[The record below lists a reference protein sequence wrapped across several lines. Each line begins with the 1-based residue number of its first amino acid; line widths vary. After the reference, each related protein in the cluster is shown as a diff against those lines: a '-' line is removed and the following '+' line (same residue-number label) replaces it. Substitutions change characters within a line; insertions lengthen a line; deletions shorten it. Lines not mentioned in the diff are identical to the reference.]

1 MKQKAKK
8 KFVLP
13 RFQAH
18 DIVTLLFAVSVFLIN
33 FRIVGKCYN
42 PFVFNDEMG
51 YWTHAATIAG
61 YDWRGVSSSLAWYS
75 FGYSFMLAPLMKIIS
90 DTVILYRAAIILNIC
105 MELVSYFLFVYIIRY
120 LFPKLGKLPTSFVS
134 AAAILYTSYQMNAG
148 IAFSETALLFVTTVI
163 VFTVVRIIQKPTY
176 LNLGCLGI
184 LSAYLFMIH
193 NRTIGIVASAVFIV
207 ALGFIFK
214 KINYKKAGVFTLT
227 LVIGIIC
234 NKLVRGGLE
243 SALWPSGKAGGN
255 DAGSVF
261 SKLKAAFASVDA
273 IKKLISIMAAQG
285 FAVSAAT
292 MCLVLF
298 ALWVVMRKIFFALG
312 KTALALKEKKKLDC
326 NIFDERIFVLT
337 FIFCAFISTWFIS
350 SVFMFDFQRIDHVLY
365 TRYFDIIVGVLVMIG
380 ICCLYEAE
388 KIDFGFML
396 LIPFIM
402 RIGAGRASV
411 MMQYVKSPVFN
422 KVCSPGICWLYE
434 FNGQNFHAYIT
445 WSVSLFFIM
454 AFILYAF
461 KKHKLGIFAVSVIC
475 ICSFNKNTPSA
486 VEAITI
492 NQNAYASD
500 RAMIDRNK
508 EIFETGNVYTVQSAG
523 TFASFLQYELNDVR
537 VDFIYDLEEL
547 DENSYVF
554 ANKSDIVSF
563 LEYNI
568 VDSSDKHI
576 LVSAVSDKN
585 TESSGNLPLS
595 YMNTFDYSYY
605 IADEDII
612 ESNPANN
619 YVCYG
624 PYLNLEAGEYTFTL
638 DMDFSKISGE
648 DIGFAEIRS
657 SSVNTVYD
665 HVEFTEDMISKDGSL
680 DIDLN
685 ANVGIPVSDME
696 IVVFLYDPAE
706 ISMQL
711 NSIQVDTKE

>member
-1 MKQKAKK
+1 MSEKTKK
-8 KFVLP
+8 KFALP
-13 RFQAH
+13 RFQPH
-18 DIVTLLFAVSVFLIN
+18 DIVTILFAVLIFLIN
-33 FRIVGKCYN
+33 FKIVGKCYN

-51 YWTHAATIAG
+51 YWTHAATMAG
-61 YDWRGVSSSLAWYS
+61 YDWSGISSSLAWYS
-75 FGYSFMLAPLMKIIS
+75 FGYSFMLAPLMKIFS

-105 MELVSYFLFVYIIRY
+105 MEIVSYFLFVYIIRY

-148 IAFSETALLFVTTVI
+148 IAFSETALLFVTTLI

-193 NRTIGIVASAVFIV
+193 NRTIGIVASAVLV
-207 ALGFIFK
+207 VVLGLIFK
-214 KINYKKAGVFTLT
+214 KTDCKKAGFFALT
-227 LVIGIIC
+227 LVIGFIC
-234 NKLVRGGLE
+234 NSLVKRYLE
-243 SALWPSGKAGGN
+243 KALWESGKSGGN

-261 SKLKAAFASVDA
+261 GKLKAAFSSVDA
-273 IKKLISIMAAQG
+273 VKRLISIMASQG

-298 ALWVVMRKIFFALG
+298 ALWAVMRRIISALW
-312 KTALALKEKKKLDC
+312 KTALALKKKKKLDGK
-326 NIFDERIFVLT
+326 IFDERIFVLV
-337 FIFCAFISTWFIS
+337 FIFCAFVSTWIIS

-365 TRYFDIIVGVLVMIG
+365 TRYFDIIVGILIMVG
-380 ICCLYEAE
+380 ICYLYELE
-388 KIDFGFML
+388 KIDIGFML

-411 MMQYVKSPVFN
+411 MMRYVEAPVFN
-422 KVCSPGICWLYE
+422 KVCSPGICRLYE
-434 FNGQNFHAYIT
+434 LNGQNYHAYIT
-445 WSVSLFFIM
+445 WSVSLFFLM
-454 AFILYAF
+454 AFIMYAL
-461 KKHKLGIFAVSVIC
+461 KKHKLGIFTVSVIC
-475 ICSFNKNTPSA
+475 ILCFNKNIPSA
-486 VEAITI
+486 VKAIKV
-492 NQNAYASD
+492 NQDAYADD
-500 RAMIDRNK
+500 RALIDRNEK
-508 EIFETGNVYTVQSAG
+508 LFENGNVYIMPSAG
-523 TFASFLQYELNDVR
+523 TFSSFLQYELNDVR
-537 VDFIYDLEEL
+537 VDFVYDLEEL

-563 LEYNI
+563 LDYNI
-568 VDSSDKHI
+568 VDSSDRHI
-576 LVSAVSDKN
+576 IVSAVSNEEDPDR
-585 TESSGNLPLS
+585 LPLS

-638 DMDFSKISGE
+638 DMDFNKINGE

-665 HVEFTEDMISKDGSL
+665 HIELTKDMIAKDGSL
-680 DIDLN
+680 DLDLN

-711 NSIQVDTKE
+711 NAIQVDTKE

>member
-1 MKQKAKK
+1 MSEKTKK
-8 KFVLP
+8 KFAFP
-13 RFQAH
+13 RFQPQ
-18 DIVTLLFAVSVFLIN
+18 DIITILFAVLIFYIN
-33 FRIVGKCYN
+33 FKIVGKCYN
-42 PFVFNDEMG
+42 PFVYNDEMG
-51 YWTHAATIAG
+51 YWTHAAEMAG
-61 YDWRGVSSSLAWYS
+61 LDWHGVSKTLAWYS

-105 MELVSYFLFVYIIRY
+105 MEIVSYFLFVYIIRY
-120 LFPKLGKLPTSFVS
+120 LFPKIGKLPTSFVS

-193 NRTIGIVASAVFIV
+193 NRTIGIVASAILIV

-214 KINYKKAGVFTLT
+214 KIDYKKVGVFTLT
-227 LVIGIIC
+227 LVIGIVC
-234 NKLVRGGLE
+234 NKLVRGYLE

-261 SKLKAAFASVDA
+261 GKLKAAFSSVDA
-273 IKKLISIMAAQG
+273 IKKLVSIMAAQG

-298 ALWVVMRKIFFALG
+298 ALWAVMRRIIAAVG
-312 KTALALKEKKKLDC
+312 KTTLALKEKKKLDC
-326 NIFDERIFVLT
+326 NIFDERIFVLV
-337 FIFCAFISTWFIS
+337 FIFCAFISTWMIS

-365 TRYFDIIVGVLVMIG
+365 TRYFDIIVGVLVMVG
-380 ICCLYEAE
+380 ICYLYEAE

-411 MMQYVKSPVFN
+411 MMQYVKAPVFN
-422 KVCSPGICWLYE
+422 KVCSPGICRLYE

-445 WSVSLFFIM
+445 WSVSLFFLM
-454 AFILYAF
+454 AFIMYAL
-461 KKHKLGIFAVSVIC
+461 KKHKLGIFAVSIIC
-475 ICSFNKNTPSA
+475 ICCFNKNTPSA

-492 NQNAYASD
+492 NQDAYADD

-508 EIFETGNVYTVQSAG
+508 EIFETGNVYMTPSVG

-537 VDFIYDLEEL
+537 VDFVYDLEEL
-547 DENSYVF
+547 NENSYVF

-563 LEYNI
+563 LDYNI
-568 VDSSDKHI
+568 IDNSDKHI
-576 LVSAVSDKN
+576 IVSAVADEEN
-585 TESSGNLPLS
+585 SGNLPLS

-624 PYLNLEAGEYTFTL
+624 PYLNLDIGEYTFSL
-638 DMDFSKISGE
+638 DMDFDKISGE
-648 DIGFAEIRS
+648 NIGFAEIRS

-665 HVEFTEDMISKDGSL
+665 HIEITDDMISKDGSL

-685 ANVGIPVSDME
+685 ANVGISISDME
-696 IVVFLYDPAE
+696 IVVFLYEPTE